1 MIYAK
6 KIEIEFDEKTSYIID
21 GQSKICNWL
30 YNQLLQA
37 TIEDYK
43 NGNEKK
49 LLSGRNLRDYSTKM
63 KLENKFLYSVH
74 SSPLKNTA
82 IRVKESYEKFFN
94 KNCSYP
100 NFRSFNKKWFSLF
113 YDEPNK
119 GFKLLDNRNL
129 RISLGKNELNK
140 QVYVK
145 GYLKERFNLKEN
157 EKIKNFR
164 LCKQQGNK
172 FYAIFTVEKES
183 VAKNEVK
190 SWIAIDQNHKNLFV
204 AIDNKGTTFEFEKI
218 YQVKYFDKLIDEVKS
233 KRDLCNRKNNL
244 KYSEHGNKYYL
255 SSKRYIRLNKILD
268 KLYHKRREQIKLIMY
283 SIANYI
289 AKNYDKAIIGDYT
302 PTLEVASDKNMHRG
316 MLNQSLIG
324 MFRKILSWTMEKS
337 SKTCVIVSEKDTTKT
352 CCVCGNMEKKD
363 PSIREFTCISC
374 NNTILRDVNSA
385 INIAKKENLEATKK
399 NLNKILKKGYFRFD
413 RYTLE
418 GI

>member
-6 KIEIEFDEKTSYIID
+6 KIEVQFDDKDTNILE

-43 NGNEKK
+43 NGNERK
-49 LLSGRNLRDYSTKM
+49 LLSGRNLRNYATKM
-63 KLENKFLYSVH
+63 KSDNRFLYSVH
-74 SSPLKNTA
+74 SSPIKNTA
-82 IRVKESYEKFFN
+82 IRLKESYEKFFK
-94 KNCSYP
+94 KNCCYP
-100 NFRSFNKKWFSLF
+100 NFRSFKRKWFSLF
-113 YDEPNK
+113 YDESNK

-145 GYLKERFNLKEN
+145 GYLTESFKLKNNER
-157 EKIKNFR
+157 IKNFR

-172 FYAIFTVEKES
+172 FYSIFTIEKEDLP
-183 VAKNEVK
+183 KKEVK

-204 AIDNKGTTFEFEKI
+204 GIDNEGTTIEFEKL
-218 YQVKYFDKLIDEVKS
+218 YQTKYFDKLIDEIKS
-233 KRDLCNRKNNL
+233 KRDLCKKKNKL
-244 KYSEHGNKYYL
+244 KHTKHGSKYYL
-255 SSKRYIRLNKILD
+255 PSKRYVKLSKTLD

-283 SIANYI
+283 SISNYI

-302 PTLEVASDKNMHRG
+302 PTLEVANEKNMHRG

-337 SKTCVIVSEKDTTKT
+337 NKTCIVVNEKDTTKT
-352 CCVCGNMEKKD
+352 CCICGDLEKKD
-363 PSIREFTCISC
+363 PSIREFTCKKC
-374 NNTILRDVNSA
+374 NTTILRDVNSA
-385 INIAKKENLEATKK
+385 INIARKDNLEPTKK
-399 NLNKILKKGYFRFD
+399 VLNKILKKGYFRFD

>member
-6 KIEIEFDEKTSYIID
+6 KIEVQFDDKDTNILE

-30 YNQLLQA
+30 YNQLLQV

-43 NGNEKK
+43 NGNVRK
-49 LLSGRNLRDYSTKM
+49 LLSGRNLRNYATKM
-63 KLENKFLYSVH
+63 KSDNRFLYSVH
-74 SSPLKNTA
+74 SSPIKNTA
-82 IRVKESYEKFFN
+82 IRVKESYEKFFK
-94 KNCSYP
+94 KNCCYP
-100 NFRSFNKKWFSLF
+100 NFRSFKKKWFSLF

-119 GFKLLDNRNL
+119 GFKLIDNRSL

-145 GYLKERFNLKEN
+145 GHLTESFKLKNNER
-157 EKIKNFR
+157 IKNFR

-172 FYAIFTVEKES
+172 FYAIFTIEKEDLP
-183 VAKNEVK
+183 KKEVK

-204 AIDNKGTTFEFEKI
+204 GIDNEGTTIEFEKI
-218 YQVKYFDKLIDEVKS
+218 YQVKYFDKLIDEIKS
-233 KRDLCNRKNNL
+233 KRDLCKKKNKL
-244 KYSEHGNKYYL
+244 KYTDHGNKYYL
-255 SSKRYIRLNKILD
+255 PSKRYLKLSKTLD

-283 SIANYI
+283 SISNYI

-302 PTLEVASDKNMHRG
+302 PTLEVANEKNMHRG

-337 SKTCVIVSEKDTTKT
+337 NKTCIVVSEKDTTKT
-352 CCVCGNMEKKD
+352 CCICGDLEKKD
-363 PSIREFTCISC
+363 PSIREFTCKKC
-374 NNTILRDVNSA
+374 NITILRDVNSA
-385 INIAKKENLEATKK
+385 INIARKDNLEPIKK
-399 NLNKILKKGYFRFD
+399 VLNKILKKGYFRFD

-418 GI
+418 VI

>member
-1 MIYAK
+1 MMYAK
-6 KIEIEFDEKTSYIID
+6 KIEIVFEEKDSQILD

-43 NGNEKK
+43 NGNDKK
-49 LLSGRNLRDYSTKM
+49 LLSGRNLRNYATKM
-63 KLENKFLYSVH
+63 KLDNNFLYSVH

-100 NFRSFNKKWFSLF
+100 NFRSFKKKWFSLF

-119 GFKLLDNRNL
+119 GFKILDSRNL
-129 RISLGKNELNK
+129 RISLGKNEFNK
-140 QVYVK
+140 TIHIK
-145 GYLKERFNLKEN
+145 GYLKEKFDLKDN
-157 EKIKNFR
+157 EKVKNFR

-172 FYAIFTVEKES
+172 FYAIFTLEKENTS
-183 VAKNEVK
+183 KKEIN
-190 SWIAIDQNHKNLFV
+190 SWISIDQNHKNLFV
-204 AIDNKGTTFEFEKI
+204 AIDNEGNTFEFEKL
-218 YQVKYFDKLIDEVKS
+218 YQVKYFDRLIDEVKS
-233 KRDLCNRKNNL
+233 KRDLCNRKNEL
-244 KYSEHGNKYYL
+244 RYTEHGSKYYL
-255 SSKRYIRLNKILD
+255 PSKRYLKLNKTLD

-302 PTLEVASDKNMHRG
+302 PTLEVASEKNMHRG
-316 MLNQSLIG
+316 MLNQSLVG

-337 SKTCVIVSEKDTTKT
+337 NKTCTVVSEKDTTKT
-352 CCVCGNMEKKD
+352 CCICGNLEKKD
-363 PSIREFTCISC
+363 PSVREFTCIAC
-374 NNTILRDVNSA
+374 NTKILRDVNSA
-385 INIAKKENLEATKK
+385 INIARKDNLEPTKK
-399 NLNKILKKGYFRFD
+399 ILNKILKKGYFRFD